1 MSMGLLADTG
11 SQTRQVIQAAGYTLG
26 LGLRT
31 FAALPYLPRR
41 WRFTLDHAFAA
52 GVRAL
57 PVTAVVALFAGMI
70 LALQTGIELKKF
82 GQSELIGAVTSIS
95 MCREMGPFITAIILA
110 AMVGS
115 SMAAE
120 IGTMTVSEE
129 VTALDV
135 MSIDSTNYLAL
146 PRVVALTLMCPLL
159 TVFSNLIGIAGG
171 SIAGNAHLDVSPMFY
186 WISVRDALFSA
197 GTLFPKDIYVGLIKA
212 LVFGCTIATVSCS
225 AGLRADG
232 GALGVGRAVQHA
244 VMTSIVLIIIFGYLI
259 TWFFYFFLVQGS

>member
-1 MSMGLLADTG
+1 MGFLINTG
-11 SQTRQVIQAAGYTLG
+11 SHTREIVQATGYTLG
-26 LGLRT
+26 LGMRT
-31 FAALPYLPRR
+31 FASVAYLPRR
-41 WRFTLDHAFAA
+41 LRFTLDHAFAA

-70 LALQTGIELKKF
+70 LALQTGIELRKF
-82 GQSELIGAVTSIS
+82 GQSGMIGSVTAIS

-120 IGTMTVSEE
+120 VGTMTVSEE

-146 PRVVALTLMCPLL
+146 PRVVALTLMCPIL

-171 SIAGNAHLDVSPMFY
+171 SLAGVAQLDVSPMFY
-186 WISVRDALFSA
+186 WLSVRDALFSA
-197 GTLFPKDIYVGLIKA
+197 DTLFPKDIYVGLFKA
-212 LVFGCTIATVSCS
+212 IVFGCTIATVSCS

-259 TWFFYFFLVQGS
+259 TWFFYFLVGS